1 MRRLR
6 KWRFLI
12 GDHVDHVEG
21 GMPAVISGLVH
32 QGLGV
37 YWVTRAQHD
46 GPERNLMIFGESLV
60 AVPAG

>member
-6 KWRFLI
+6 KWRFAI

-21 GMPAVISGLVH
+21 GMPAVVSGLVH
-32 QGLGV
+32 QGLGL

-46 GPERNLMIFGESLV
+46 EPNLMILGEALV
-60 AVPAG
+60 PVSTA